1 MASSVKNDW
10 TLLRVRATINS
21 GCNVG
26 CWPQYAC
33 HRPSVNVDYHRGRV
47 LFVAEKFPIFALT
60 LRLLLVAMMVFSPY
74 GRCFSTRDCRCETCV
89 NDTDQGA
96 DQPCTVGNNAA
107 SGCCSRQVNQR
118 NDANCNQV
126 AGCCAGG
133 CQVAGSV
140 AVVDDQVADR
150 PTVSNDEC
158 QCGCQQSL
166 PSTDSKPA
174 VAPHS
179 SNTIESRDAPSFLD
193 WNFTNHRSVSNQE
206 SFFNRSGPIFSANER
221 CARFCRWLI

>member
-1 MASSVKNDW
+1 M
-10 TLLRVRATINS
+10 VRATINS

-33 HRPSVNVDYHRGRV
+33 NQPSVNVVYHRGRV
-47 LFVAEKFPIFALT
+47 LFVAEKSHIFALT
-60 LRLLLVAMMVFSPY
+60 LRLLLVAMMVFSPS

-89 NDTDQGA
+89 NDTDHGPH
-96 DQPCTVGNNAA
+96 QPCNSGDNAT

-118 NDANCNQV
+118 NDANRNQV
-126 AGCCAGG
+126 AGCCAG
-133 CQVAGSV
+133 QVAGSDD
-140 AVVDDQVADR
+140 VVDDQLADR

-158 QCGCQQSL
+158 LCGCQQSL
-166 PSTDSKPA
+166 PPTDSKPA

-179 SNTIESRDAPSFLD
+179 SQTIESSDASSVVD
-193 WNFTNHRSVSNQE
+193 WNYTNHRSVSNQE
-206 SFFNRSGPIFSANER
+206 FFFNRSGPVFSANER